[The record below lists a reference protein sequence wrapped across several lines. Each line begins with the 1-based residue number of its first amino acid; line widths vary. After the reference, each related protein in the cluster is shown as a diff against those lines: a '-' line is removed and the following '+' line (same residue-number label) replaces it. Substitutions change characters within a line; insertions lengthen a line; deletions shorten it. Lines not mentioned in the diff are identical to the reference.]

1 MQERLP
7 KIEQLSGYVAMAT
20 RSLFDAFLGW
30 QRNRMFGIVKL
41 NNFIH

>member
-7 KIEQLSGYVAMAT
+7 KIEQLRGYVAMAT

-30 QRNRMFGIVKL
+30 QRNRVFGIVTL
-41 NNFIH
+41 NNLIH